1 MSLDKQ
7 AAAFTR
13 SVQAQAGLAGQRRT
27 VAVPQPGPPS
37 TTTPQTTLKRKKVV
51 DRSKPAPAP
60 VVYSQPTDTSLM
72 GQHILTQVHHAVQ
85 FLKSRESPQTIQQMA
100 SYLSID
106 MTPSL
111 LEILKRNERIT
122 YDAAADTFEFK
133 PIHNIRSAQ
142 ALLAFLQQQTT
153 AQGLSVKELK
163 DGWSGAID
171 TIADLEERSEILVT
185 RTKKDNQPRMVWIN
199 DRTLD
204 VEVEE
209 EFRNIWHKVV
219 IPPPAELPGEL
230 EKAGLKPTSVDPA
243 TVKKDVKAA
252 QKGRKRAV
260 NRRVKISN
268 THMSGI
274 LKDSKDLKSGGWKK

>member
-7 AAAFTR
+7 AAAFARTMH
-13 SVQAQAGLAGQRRT
+13 AQTSFAGQRRT
-27 VAVPQPGPPS
+27 AAVPAPQAPAAPPTPPS
-37 TTTPQTTLKRKKVV
+37 KRKKVE
-51 DRSKPAPAP
+51 RMKPSAPP
-60 VVYSQPTDTSLM
+60 VVFSQPTDTSLM

-85 FLKSRESPQTIQQMA
+85 FLKSKESPQTTAQIA
-100 SYLSID
+100 GYLSISI
-106 MTPSL
+106 TPTL
-111 LEILKRNERIT
+111 LDILKRNERIT
-122 YDAAADTFEFK
+122 YDAVNNTFEFK

-142 ALLAFLQQQTT
+142 ALLSFLQLQTT

-163 DGWSGAID
+163 DGWSAAVD
-171 TIADLEERSEILVT
+171 TIADLEDRGEILVT

-199 DRTLD
+199 DRSLD
-204 VEVEE
+204 VEVED
-209 EFRNIWHKVV
+209 EFKDLWHKVV
-219 IPPPAELPGEL
+219 IPPLAELPGEL

-243 TVKKDVKAA
+243 TIKKDVKANV

-268 THMSGI
+268 THMAGI